1 MKWAYLLR
9 LKQHWRIKKTKGENE
24 MKRIIEETE
33 NQGLESL
40 LGERVQVMS
49 AGYFYE
55 GKLTGVNDQCIELN
69 DAHII
74 YETGSFMD
82 SEYKDR
88 QKLHTEVWFV
98 SIGLI
103 ESFGLSKCK

>member
-1 MKWAYLLR
+1 M
-9 LKQHWRIKKTKGENE
+9 IKTKNQTTKDN
-24 MKRIIEETE
+24 MKRIIEETENQRIIEGTE

-40 LGERVQVMS
+40 LGERIQIMS

-55 GKLTGVNDQCIELN
+55 GKLTGVNETCVELN

-74 YETGSFMD
+74 YETGSFQD
-82 SEYKDR
+82 KVYKDI
-88 QKLHTEVWFV
+88 QKLHTETWFV

-103 ESFGLSKCK
+103 ESFGLSKCE